1 MPAANATQRFSNRV
15 DNYVKYRPGYPPA
28 VLDLLAGECGLTPQS
43 IIADVGSG
51 TGILSRMFLAHGNR
65 VFGVEPNREMRQ
77 AAEQLLAGYP
87 NFTSVDAR
95 AEATT
100 LPEHSVDFVTAGQAF
115 HWFDPPLARAEF
127 QRILRPGGWVVL
139 VWNSRDR
146 DGSPF
151 LQAHEQLLRTYSP
164 EYARVN
170 HQDATNDDVPGHFDP
185 PFQRRTFP
193 NPTLLDWKSL
203 AGRLLSSSYAPLP
216 GDPNFE
222 PMMAGLRQVFDAH
235 QVDGKVTMTYLT
247 EVYFGRT

>member
-28 VLDLLAGECGLTPQS
+28 VLALLASECGLTLQS

-51 TGILSRMFLAHGNR
+51 TGILSRMFLDHGNR

-151 LQAHEQLLRTYSP
+151 LQAHEQLLRTYSAD
-164 EYARVN
+164 YARVN
-170 HQDATNDDVPGHFDP
+170 HQDATNDGVPGYFDP
-185 PFQRRTFP
+185 PLQRHTFP
-193 NPTLLDWKSL
+193 NPTLLDWKGL

-216 GDPNFE
+216 GDPNYE
-222 PMMAGLRQVFDAH
+222 PMMAGLRQIFDDH
-235 QVDGKVTMTYLT
+235 QVDGRVTMTYLT
-247 EVYFGRT
+247 EVFFGRA